1 MAKKTESTRLSAK
14 ELRQQKTTL
23 CDGLSFAAAE
33 AYKLLRTNVSFSFP
47 AETTCPV
54 IGVTSSIRGEGK
66 STTSVNL
73 AYTLAQT
80 GKRVLLV
87 DGDMRL
93 PTIAQKL
100 DMAGTPG
107 LSNLLAGLS
116 AERNCLR
123 KSSYFD
129 NWYILPAGDIPP
141 NPSELLG
148 SERMHALLD
157 RYKDV
162 FDYILLDLPPVN
174 IVVDALVITKWT
186 DGVIVVNRVKLHTDF
201 HGPHESGIVK
211 MLTIGLGKH
220 AQALAVHRYGANGL
234 RDYIPRI
241 SRKVIESGK
250 ILGGVAILEDGYDH
264 TADLV
269 YAPADRMFEV
279 DHALLERSRTLCAKL
294 PFAQTDVLVVDA
306 IGKNYS
312 GTGMDTNVIGRI
324 MIPGQED
331 LGPKCSRIVALDISN
346 ESHGN
351 ALGVGLADVI
361 SKRLDD
367 KINWKS
373 TYENVIT
380 SGFLARGN
388 RPIVGETDRRAIEIA
403 LMCCGRPIEM
413 RNARLARIPNTL
425 HLGVIEVS
433 RKLYEDIKDDPSVE
447 LISDFA
453 PIAFDETGS
462 LMPF

>member
-1 MAKKTESTRLSAK
+1 MKQLEIAKVRVTHQQENLPDIPSKMK
-14 ELRQQKTTL
+14 EIM
-23 CDGLSFAAAE
+23 AAAQMQIRPGMRVAICAGSRGISNYALVVRCTVE
-33 AYKLLRTNVSFSFP
+33 AIKAAGGEPFIIPAMGSHGGATAEGQAQVLADYGITEESMGAPVVSSM
-47 AETTCPV
+47 EV
-54 IGVTSSIRGEGK
+54 V
-66 STTSVNL
+66 
-73 AYTLAQT
+73 
-80 GKRVLLV
+80 
-87 DGDMRL
+87 RL
-93 PTIAQKL
+93 GKL
-100 DMAGTPG
+100 DEEPH
-107 LSNLLAGLS
+107 
-116 AERNCLR
+116 
-123 KSSYFD
+123 
-129 NWYILPAGDIPP
+129 IPVY
-141 NPSELLG
+141 
-148 SERMHALLD
+148 MDAHA
-157 RYKDV
+157 Y
-162 FDYILLDLPPVN
+162 
-174 IVVDALVITKWT
+174 AA

>member
-1 MAKKTESTRLSAK
+1 MADTEKTNDTPVKTSAKPIGRKTASDAAKAKEKPAKKE
-14 ELRQQKTTL
+14 KTSRRKKQGLL
-23 CDGLSFAAAE
+23 CDELSFAAAE
-33 AYKLLRTNVSFSFP
+33 SYKLLRTNLQFALP
-47 AETTCPV
+47 EKDCRI

-186 DGVIVVNRVKLHTDF
+186 DGVIVVVR
-201 HGPHESGIVK
+201 E
-211 MLTIGLGKH
+211 
-220 AQALAVHRYGANGL
+220 
-234 RDYIPRI
+234 
-241 SRKVIESGK
+241 
-250 ILGGVAILEDGYDH
+250 
-264 TADLV
+264 
-269 YAPADRMFEV
+269 
-279 DHALLERSRTLCAKL
+279 
-294 PFAQTDVLVVDA
+294 
-306 IGKNYS
+306 NY
-312 GTGMDTNVIGRI
+312 
-324 MIPGQED
+324 
-331 LGPKCSRIVALDISN
+331 
-346 ESHGN
+346 
-351 ALGVGLADVI
+351 
-361 SKRLDD
+361 
-367 KINWKS
+367 
-373 TYENVIT
+373 
-380 SGFLARGN
+380 
-388 RPIVGETDRRAIEIA
+388 TDRRALDACMYQVEK
-403 LMCCGRPIEM
+403 
-413 RNARLARIPNTL
+413 
-425 HLGVIEVS
+425 LGAKMLGFVMTDADVGGS
-433 RKLYEDIKDDPSVE
+433 SYKTYGKYGKRYGGSDYGYGYESSSAGSSDHKNQAFLDATGEDSV
-447 LISDFA
+447 
-453 PIAFDETGS
+453 AFGDNDE
-462 LMPF
+462 